1 MADYKEGVD
10 YEMVL
15 MKNQPKGGTNKTRRF
30 FTKAEKAAR
39 NAPKAAPVKA
49 KAATPT
55 KATKAAPKPT
65 QDAMKGYRKGDVTTA
80 PIGGT
85 GGRTPPKSTADIVD
99 VAKKGIDRA
108 TMKRPTRPITPT
120 RDTKA
125 TGRYSG
131 YETARLGNITE
142 AQWDALTPA
151 QREAKGLP
159 VSWMDYIRSGGD
171 AAVKKAAPTRSPMG
185 NPRGAGGGY
194 AKGGM
199 VKKKQKGK
207 C

>member
-1 MADYKEGVD
+1 MAEPKEGVD
-10 YEMVL
+10 FEYREVKTKDGKTAY
-15 MKNQPKGGTNKTRRF
+15 KNRHF
-30 FTKAEKAAR
+30 FTAAEKAAR

-49 KAATPT
+49 KAPTPT
-55 KATKAAPKPT
+55 KAAKAAAKPT

-85 GGRTPPKSTADIVD
+85 GGRTAPKSTTSV
-99 VAKKGIDRA
+99 VATAKQGIARA
-108 TMKRPTRPITPT
+108 TMKRPTRPVTPT

-125 TGRYSG
+125 TGRYSS
-131 YETARLGNITE
+131 YESARLGNITE
-142 AQWDALTPA
+142 AEWDKMTPA

-185 NPRGAGGGY
+185 NPRGAGGY

-199 VKKKQKGK
+199 VKKKGK